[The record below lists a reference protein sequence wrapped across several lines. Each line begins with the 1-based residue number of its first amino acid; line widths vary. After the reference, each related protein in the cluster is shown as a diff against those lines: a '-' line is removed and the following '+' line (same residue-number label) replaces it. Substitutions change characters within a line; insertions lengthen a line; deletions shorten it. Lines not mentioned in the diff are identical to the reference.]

1 MAGLRPGTL
10 RGEDHWARYDHAHAA
25 PTGLTT
31 ANITTGS
38 PVSIDPDDAAADG
51 VSTAL
56 ARADHQHQ
64 FTSATAVAL
73 TKTATAGEGSAGTH
87 ARSDHVHST
96 AALPWGVLGYLRLGG
111 NNSHTADGTT
121 DFTLTVTPDITR
133 LYACILHT
141 QYSLNAA
148 GDWLINAHDAGT
160 AFGRFKRVFSVGAVG
175 DTIEGATCLWLPAT
189 GGAHTV
195 DVRVDEIAG
204 AATLQFEADGPPPVA
219 APREFTIVDIG
230 PR

>member
-31 ANITTGS
+31 ANISTDV
-38 PVSIDPDDAAADG
+38 PVGIDPDDAQAIGA
-51 VSTAL
+51 STFL
-56 ARADHQHQ
+56 ARADHQHAI
-64 FTSATAVAL
+64 TTGTPAAL
-73 TKTATAGEGSAGTH
+73 TKTATSAESAGTGF
-87 ARSDHVHST
+87 ARDTHVHATS
-96 AALPWGVLGYLRLGG
+96 ALPWGVLGYLRLGG
-111 NNSHTADGTT
+111 NNAHTADGTT
-121 DFTLTVTPDITR
+121 DFSLSVTPDITR
-133 LYACILHT
+133 LYGCILHT

-175 DTIEGATCLWLPAT
+175 DTIEGAMCLWLPAT

-219 APREFTIVDIG
+219 APREFTIVDLG